1 MKIKFLS
8 IITILSL
15 SLNADIIISADNLPS
30 VSKEFLQHNFKAPIG
45 IVQKDKNSYEVYL
58 SDGTELEFD
67 SEGNW
72 KEIENKKHPFNLDFL
87 PQNLANIIKSEFPNT
102 KTKEIEKKINYY
114 KIKLDNKIKI
124 YIDFNGTILY
134 KEIDD

>member
-1 MKIKFLS
+1 MKIKFLN

-15 SLNADIIISADNLPS
+15 SLNADIIISADNLPN

-67 SEGNW
+67 IDGAW
-72 KEIENKKHPFNLDFL
+72 KEIENKAFPFDLDFL
-87 PQNLANIIKSEFPNT
+87 PQNLANIIKNEFQIQ
-102 KTKEIEKKINYY
+102 KLEKLKEKS
-114 KIKLDNKIKI
+114 
-124 YIDFNGTILY
+124 TIIRLNL
-134 KEIDD
+134 ITI